1 MYNKITETDFISSN
15 TKYNNI
21 RVTSIIV
28 DIDGVLIDVR
38 RSYNEA
44 IKKTTRFITNHLK
57 KYCSKNIISDNI
69 ISRFRQSGGFN
80 NDTDTSYAI
89 TLTLLLNS
97 NLQNDDLKRFLLRTA
112 ENSDDCG
119 IISVEKFLKKSLNY
133 SSKKLSE
140 KNDLDFDKIRKY
152 LNYPGPVGKSIVS
165 TVFDEFFY
173 GQKLFRMK
181 YGFDTIYYFGKPLI
195 ENDKII
201 ITNKTIRALS
211 NKFDGKIAM
220 VSGRSKIAA
229 KFSLQRKF
237 ILLNGNK
244 SIFLEDEKRRYAK
257 PNPHGLIRVMKCMD
271 FSDDI
276 IYCGD
281 SIEDSIMAK
290 RAEREVNL
298 TKRKKGERRKVFFCG
313 VYGCS
318 TNQQE
323 LINKFKDKNADFI
336 IKSINNLPNVLN
348 KV

>member
-1 MYNKITETDFISSN
+1 MYKKITETDFISSN
-15 TKYNNI
+15 IKYNNI

-38 RSYNEA
+38 KSYNEA
-44 IKKTTRFITNHLK
+44 IKKTTQFITNYLK
-57 KYCSKNIISDNI
+57 KYRSKNIVSDNI

-97 NLQNDDLKRFLLRTA
+97 NFQNDDLKRFLFRTA
-112 ENSDDCG
+112 ENSDESG

-140 KNDLDFDKIRKY
+140 KDDFDFDKIRKD

-181 YGFDTIYYFGKPLI
+181 YGFDTNYYFGKPLI

-201 ITNKTIRALS
+201 ITNKTIKALS
-211 NKFDGKIAM
+211 NKFNGKIAM

-229 KFSLQRKF
+229 KFSLDRKF

-257 PNPHGLIRVMKCMD
+257 PNPHGLIRVMKCMGFND
-271 FSDDI
+271 HI

-290 RAEREVNL
+290 RAEREINL
-298 TKRKKGERRKVFFCG
+298 TKRKKGERTKVFFCG

-323 LINKFKDKNADFI
+323 LIKKFKDKNADFI

>member
-1 MYNKITETDFISSN
+1 MYKKITETDFISSN
-15 TKYNNI
+15 AKYNNI
-21 RVTSIIV
+21 GVTSIIV

-38 RSYNEA
+38 KSYNEA
-44 IKKTTRFITNHLK
+44 IKKTTQFITNYLK
-57 KYCSKNIISDNI
+57 KYRSKNIVSDNI

-89 TLTLLLNS
+89 TLTLLLNC
-97 NLQNDDLKRFLLRTA
+97 NFQNDDLKEVLFRTA
-112 ENSDDCG
+112 ENLDESG
-119 IISVEKFLKKSLNY
+119 IISVEKFLKKSLNH
-133 SSKKLSE
+133 SKKVSE
-140 KNDLDFDKIRKY
+140 KDDLDFDKIRKD

-181 YGFDTIYYFGKPLI
+181 YGFDTNYYFGKPLI

-211 NKFDGKIAM
+211 NKFNGKIAM

-229 KFSLQRKF
+229 KFSLDRKF

-257 PNPHGLIRVMKCMD
+257 PNPHGLIRVIKCMD
-271 FSDDI
+271 SNHDI

-290 RAEREVNL
+290 RAEREINL
-298 TKRKKGERRKVFFCG
+298 TKRKKDERTKVFFCG

-318 TNQQE
+318 TNQRE
-323 LINKFKDKNADFI
+323 LIKKFKDKNADFI